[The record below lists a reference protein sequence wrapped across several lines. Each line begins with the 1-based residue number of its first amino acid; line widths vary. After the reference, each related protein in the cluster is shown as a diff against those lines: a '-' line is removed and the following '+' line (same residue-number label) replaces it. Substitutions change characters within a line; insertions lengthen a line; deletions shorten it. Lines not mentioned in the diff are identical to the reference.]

1 MWQNLS
7 SILSLSLEDN
17 PVVKYFLKVNKGD
30 TRTMTIDLDLNPLS
44 ANPTK
49 WPNILELLFDNF
61 VRLVL
66 KGLNKNF
73 NPF

>member
-44 ANPTK
+44 ANSTK